1 MVFELLSEKLQNLI
15 RKRGFKKPTLVQELG
30 IPPIISGKNVL
41 LIAPTGVGKT
51 ESAMLPVFDE
61 WLKKKSKPIS
71 VLYITPLKS
80 LNRDMLRRLLW
91 WGNELEMDISV
102 RHGDTST
109 YVRKKQ
115 AEIPP
120 DLLITTP
127 ETLQAILPA
136 KKMKEHLRNVKFV
149 IIDEVHELA
158 SSKRGTQ
165 LTLALERLRELCGDF
180 QLIALS
186 ATVGSPKK
194 VAGFISGE
202 RQMKII
208 KAIETKEMKIKV
220 LNPKSLPSDL
230 SLAERVLINVSTA
243 SRLRTVH
250 DLIKAHTSTLTFTN
264 TRDFAEVLTSRLKQA
279 YPNFPVE
286 NHHSSLSKEV
296 RIRVEEDFKNQ
307 RLKSIICTS
316 SLELGIDIGSIDFI
330 LQYMSPRVVSK
341 LVQRVGRSGHELG
354 RISEG
359 VIVTTDEDDVFES
372 AVIAR
377 QGLAGELEP
386 LRMHENA
393 LDVLAHQIIGIT
405 RDKGRISLE
414 EVYRMVKRAYPFK
427 NLSMKEFLSVCK
439 LLQGLRLL
447 FIDGNSI
454 RSSRNGLI
462 YYFEN
467 LSTIS
472 DTKSYSVINMITN
485 QRVGSLDEEFVSLH
499 AQEGM
504 SFIIKGE
511 PWRIVAIEENK
522 IFVEPSDD
530 FEAAIP
536 GWEGDLMPVPYQVAQ
551 EVARLRRFISDSLK
565 ERSKEEVKE
574 EIKRRYPVDDNCAET
589 MVKTISAQMKYGLV
603 PTDKKI
609 LIETEQNRVTIHSC
623 LGTRGNETLGR
634 FLSTVLAAQL
644 GSIGLKTDPY
654 RVVLTLQKVDFDLL
668 KKILLK
674 TKPESV
680 EGLLK
685 LNLSNSRLF
694 QWRFV
699 HVAKRFGVIKKNA
712 EYGKTMLSKI
722 ISLYERTPVW
732 EETLREIKVDK
743 LDVRGVKEFLR
754 KIQNR
759 EIKLVFKEGLSPLG
773 KIKIKERV
781 ELVGPE
787 KPELQ
792 VLDLFV
798 KRLMNKRIRLVCL
811 NCGEWTRTFRIKDL
825 PEEIRCEKC
834 RAKLIGVCR
843 PSQIE
848 CLHLIKKKLKR
859 RELNDE
865 EIRRLKRLKRTS
877 DLVIVYGRRAIKA
890 LAVRGIGPETALRIL
905 RGMYDSEK
913 DFVKALL
920 KAERQFIRT
929 KRFWG

>member
-1 MVFELLSEKLQNLI
+1 
-15 RKRGFKKPTLVQELG
+15 
-30 IPPIISGKNVL
+30 
-41 LIAPTGVGKT
+41 
-51 ESAMLPVFDE
+51 
-61 WLKKKSKPIS
+61 
-71 VLYITPLKS
+71 
-80 LNRDMLRRLLW
+80 
-91 WGNELEMDISV
+91 
-102 RHGDTST
+102 
-109 YVRKKQ
+109 
-115 AEIPP
+115 
-120 DLLITTP
+120 
-127 ETLQAILPA
+127 
-136 KKMKEHLRNVKFV
+136 
-149 IIDEVHELA
+149 
-158 SSKRGTQ
+158 
-165 LTLALERLRELCGDF
+165 
-180 QLIALS
+180 
-186 ATVGSPKK
+186 
-194 VAGFISGE
+194 
-202 RQMKII
+202 
-208 KAIETKEMKIKV
+208 
-220 LNPKSLPSDL
+220 
-230 SLAERVLINVSTA
+230 
-243 SRLRTVH
+243 
-250 DLIKAHTSTLTFTN
+250 
-264 TRDFAEVLTSRLKQA
+264 
-279 YPNFPVE
+279 
-286 NHHSSLSKEV
+286 
-296 RIRVEEDFKNQ
+296 
-307 RLKSIICTS
+307 
-316 SLELGIDIGSIDFI
+316 
-330 LQYMSPRVVSK
+330 
-341 LVQRVGRSGHELG
+341 
-354 RISEG
+354 
-359 VIVTTDEDDVFES
+359 
-372 AVIAR
+372 
-377 QGLAGELEP
+377 
-386 LRMHENA
+386 
-393 LDVLAHQIIGIT
+393 
-405 RDKGRISLE
+405 
-414 EVYRMVKRAYPFK
+414 
-427 NLSMKEFLSVCK
+427 
-439 LLQGLRLL
+439 
-447 FIDGNSI
+447 
-454 RSSRNGLI
+454 
-462 YYFEN
+462 
-467 LSTIS
+467 
-472 DTKSYSVINMITN
+472 MITN

-574 EIKRRYPVDDNCAET
+574 EIKRRYPVDENCAET
-589 MVKTISAQMKYGLV
+589 MVKTISAQMKDGLV

-865 EIRRLKRLKRTS
+865 EIRRLKRLERTS